1 MTLKDKQELVRLLG
15 IYCNDL
21 LSENESNI
29 REVKAAEK
37 VGKHKWDIDVHLK
50 SGVKAQFH
58 HARIIMTKLL
68 VEIGREV
75 KSSFEL

>member
-15 IYCNDL
+15 IYCDDL
-21 LSENESNI
+21 LTENENNI
-29 REVKAAEK
+29 RRVKAAEK
-37 VGKHKWDIDVHLK
+37 AGKHKWEIGVSLK

-68 VEIGREV
+68 AEIGREV

>member
-15 IYCNDL
+15 LYCHDL
-21 LSENESNI
+21 LSDNDHNI
-29 REVKAAEK
+29 LAVKAAEK
-37 VGKHKWDIDVHLK
+37 AGNRWSANVKC
-50 SGVKAQFH
+50 GVKAQFQ

-68 VEIGREV
+68 SEIGREV